1 MTHKEEV
8 KLHRFLTKCQA
19 MEDIANCMLGDNG
32 RWYDGTGK
40 EKLVYQVDKAEISDT
55 KVVLAG
61 SFGHKFNI
69 KIGGEWK
76 KPMRLIDYDLEEL
89 IDARLKI
96 VKAKKEKEEAKKAKS
111 EKKVEKVEKKVEK
124 AEKKKAKP
132 KKDDYTNTT
141 YLDVFKRV
149 VGIMNDKT
157 GYAPNDEEIE
167 DEENGEIDICLD
179 FDGWEHRVWQNAR
192 TFLGGWTEEDADDY
206 ETQSIFELV
215 ADLDMK
221 YEKLASRW
229 DAEFAKNCRILGQ
242 VDVEDTSPAGIMKA
256 LDKAGL

>member
-8 KLHRFLTKCQA
+8 KLNRFLAKCEA
-19 MEDIANCMLGDNG
+19 MRDIALCMLGDKG
-32 RWYDGTGK
+32 HWEDGTGK
-40 EKLVYQVDKAEISDT
+40 KKLVYQVDKAEISDT

-76 KPMRLIDYDLEEL
+76 KPMELTDYDLEEL

-111 EKKVEKVEKKVEK
+111 EKKIEKK
-124 AEKKKAKP
+124 AEKKKAEP
-132 KKDDYTNTT
+132 TNDYTNTT
-141 YLDVFKRV
+141 YLDVYKRV
-149 VGIMNDKT
+149 VDIMHDKT
-157 GYAPNDEEIE
+157 GYAPDRDIKDEKNEEIA
-167 DEENGEIDICLD
+167 ICLD
-179 FDGWEHRVWQNAR
+179 FDGNEQKYWSNAKA
-192 TFLGGWTEEDADDY
+192 FVGGDPDEP
-206 ETQSIFELV
+206 SIFDEV
-215 ADLDMK
+215 ADLYAK

-229 DAEFAKNCRILGQ
+229 DAEFADHCSILGE

-256 LDKAGL
+256 LDEAGL